1 MSESNYFITG
11 GLAFLVIAQLV
22 VTVVYISKT
31 RSFQHLE
38 QLVTIVKYER
48 AMNVIVLIT
57 DTAIALVLIYL
68 LWNRRSG
75 FKKTESIIKRL
86 VAFTIGT
93 GLITSI
99 MAIVAFVAAE
109 ALPNSFIY
117 LLIDFCMAKRK
128 RSVFILRALC

>member
-1 MSESNYFITG
+1 MSEGSYILTG
-11 GLAFLVIAQLV
+11 SLAFLVFAQLV
-22 VTVVYISKT
+22 ITAVYISKT
-31 RSFQHLE
+31 RTFQHLE
-38 QLVTIVKYER
+38 QLVTIVRYER

-117 LLIDFCMAKRK
+117 LLIDFCMAKR
-128 RSVFILRALC
+128 RLSVLMHRTLC